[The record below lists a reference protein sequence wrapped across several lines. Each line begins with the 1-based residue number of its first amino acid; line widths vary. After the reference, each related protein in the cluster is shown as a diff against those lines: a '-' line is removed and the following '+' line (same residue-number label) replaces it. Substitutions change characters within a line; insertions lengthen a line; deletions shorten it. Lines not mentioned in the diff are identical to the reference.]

1 MLEFLDSNLCKIP
14 ELINIPSR
22 VIYSKV
28 SEKVDLEKAMSISST
43 LCIISYLLVSLSKN
57 PIIGLIGCG
66 LTGFSVGI
74 MWPGTFSL
82 AAKSLKGRGTAMFA
96 YFALAGDLGCLAGP
110 TLVGFTSELFGQNI
124 QNGIL
129 TAVIFPVILIVGIN
143 INKKYLAINKV
154 NGSIKQN
161 T

>member
-82 AAKSLKGRGTAMFA
+82 AAKSLKGRGTAMLRLRMSSRTNA
-96 YFALAGDLGCLAGP
+96 SRIYFGIIWTEYTKWNTD
-110 TLVGFTSELFGQNI
+110 SSNI
-124 QNGIL
+124 
-129 TAVIFPVILIVGIN
+129 PCN
-143 INKKYLAINKV
+143 INCGN
-154 NGSIKQN
+154 
-161 T
+161 